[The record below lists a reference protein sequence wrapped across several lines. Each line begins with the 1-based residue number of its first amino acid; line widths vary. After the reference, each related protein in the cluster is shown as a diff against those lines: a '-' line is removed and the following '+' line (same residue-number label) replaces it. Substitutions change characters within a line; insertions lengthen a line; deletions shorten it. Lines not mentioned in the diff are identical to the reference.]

1 MRASIGTMTAIVVML
16 LSPTPHQQPAP
27 AESATAFYLRFRQV
41 ALTAKSMDEI
51 TAFWCTPLL
60 EDFRK
65 EPEPIRV
72 RALEMIKRTENSLT
86 DVRVLTETATPAGAT
101 ITLDAVG
108 PDKKPVTGRVDL
120 VKENGAWKL
129 VEAEQWTPKA

>member
-1 MRASIGTMTAIVVML
+1 MAAIVVLL
-16 LSPTPHQQPAP
+16 LSATHQPQPAP
-27 AESATAFYLRFRQV
+27 AESGTAFYLRFRQV
-41 ALTAKSMDEI
+41 ALTARSMDQI

-60 EDFRK
+60 EDFQK
-65 EPEPIRV
+65 EPEPIRA
-72 RALEMIKRTENSLT
+72 RALEMIKRMENSLT

-101 ITLDAVG
+101 LTLDAVG

-120 VKENGAWKL
+120 IRENGAWKL

>member
-1 MRASIGTMTAIVVML
+1 MRTGPVAAIVVLL
-16 LSPTPHQQPAP
+16 LSTAHHQQPAP
-27 AESATAFYLRFRQV
+27 AESGTAFYLRFRQV

-60 EDFRK
+60 EDFQK
-65 EPEPIRV
+65 EPEPIRA

-101 ITLDAVG
+101 LTLDAVG
-108 PDKKPVTGRVDL
+108 PDRKPMTGRVDL
-120 VKENGAWKL
+120 VKEHGAWKL